1 MTPTRTVT
9 TSQIF
14 EISEQIRIECGNV
27 ISTEMIEKCNEEA
40 KKRGLTAGERHLLYE
55 LLGI

>member
-1 MTPTRTVT
+1 MTPKRTAT
-9 TSQIF
+9 ISEIF

-27 ISTEMIEKCNEEA
+27 ISTEMIEKCEEVA
-40 KKRGLTAGERHLLYE
+40 KKRGLTGGERHILCE